1 MFNFF
6 DGNDMPQQ
14 DRKIFY
20 HGTKTEIL
28 GGYLRPNKAFNSVQ
42 DKICSGAFATT
53 DLNHA
58 KFFAIN
64 SCLSGNGH
72 TQQDGKKVF
81 LERLS
86 SNIKTRFF
94 VYSLY
99 EMMDNPFIHDSGTEY
114 YALKPVKIA
123 SFQTFNIAE
132 EIKNLGYEVYVLNEP
147 LKSISNMS
155 VGNNFDVRAEMADAI
170 EKKLYH
176 RVDVDAVIKQ
186 QQSQSL
192 VYRIFRNVF
201 QRD

>member
-1 MFNFF
+1 
-6 DGNDMPQQ
+6 MPQQ
-14 DRKIFY
+14 DRQIFY

-28 GGYLRPNKAFNSVQ
+28 GEYVRPNRAFNSVQ

-53 DLNHA
+53 DLKHA

-99 EMMDNPFIHDSGTEY
+99 ETEDNPFIHDIGTEY
-114 YALKPVKIA
+114 YALKPIKIA
-123 SFQTFNIAE
+123 SFQTFNTAE

-147 LKSISNMS
+147 LKSVSDMKS
-155 VGNNFDVRAEMADAI
+155 GNNFDVQAEMADAI
-170 EKKLYH
+170 EKKMYH
-176 RVDVDAVIKQ
+176 RVDVDAIIQQ
-186 QQSQSL
+186 QQSQSAF
-192 VYRIFRNVF
+192 YRMFRNFF
-201 QRD
+201 QKS